1 LKYEI
6 EDMNV
11 PRDREGKFITG
22 IFNPY
27 ARSIG
32 IDELIISLYSNGI
45 IYKEGF

>member
-6 EDMNV
+6 EDLNV
-11 PRDREGKFITG
+11 SGDREGKFRTG

-32 IDELIISLYSNGI
+32 IDDLIRSRYP
-45 IYKEGF
+45 KERMN